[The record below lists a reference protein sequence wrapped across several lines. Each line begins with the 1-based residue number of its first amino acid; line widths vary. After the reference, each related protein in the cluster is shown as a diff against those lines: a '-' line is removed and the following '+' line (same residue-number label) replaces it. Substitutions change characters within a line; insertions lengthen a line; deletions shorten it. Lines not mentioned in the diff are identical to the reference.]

1 MRATSRA
8 PLALKIGGVAH
19 RTHPRRRQKER
30 APPRDSPSRYSSPPD
45 AHATARGGAG
55 PKSVPTPPVRAPAQP
70 RCPWAMGMPS
80 AARVRRSDPPS
91 RPPGPPRAATSHGA
105 NGRNGATPTPPRRKG
120 CSTVA
125 RGDVGIAQ
133 GGWGRSTVHQ
143 SAPFWWP
150 APAPRGRGEDDQ
162 SLIEDCYRSSA
173 KKSKRSNLIVGKTIS
188 NDQIQGFSR
197 TPKTELRSLLQR
209 FRDIFSLLGR
219 GGPAICGGHAAL
231 AAAPRRP
238 HVGTGSN
245 WRPRPSSPPSA

>member
-1 MRATSRA
+1 
-8 PLALKIGGVAH
+8 
-19 RTHPRRRQKER
+19 
-30 APPRDSPSRYSSPPD
+30 
-45 AHATARGGAG
+45 
-55 PKSVPTPPVRAPAQP
+55 
-70 RCPWAMGMPS
+70 MPS

-197 TPKTELRSLLQR
+197 TPKIELRSLLQSLCH
-209 FRDIFSLLGR
+209 IFSLLGR